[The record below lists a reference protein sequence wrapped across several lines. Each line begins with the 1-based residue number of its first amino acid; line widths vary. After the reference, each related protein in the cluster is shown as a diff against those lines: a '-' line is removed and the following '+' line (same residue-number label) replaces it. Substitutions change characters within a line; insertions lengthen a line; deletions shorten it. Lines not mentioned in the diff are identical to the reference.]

1 MSTKLLEKKNERL
14 TSKKKSLKKDGYFSF
29 SESNSAQN
37 KELLESTQKLLKM
50 GSWEWDLKT
59 DTVLWSN
66 NLYDIFEI
74 SHLIHPLL
82 PKDYLERI
90 HSADFQKVQESV
102 LKCINEGICY
112 NLEHRIITPNG
123 TEKVISA
130 VGEAVRDQF
139 GEITKLVGTAQ
150 DISEKSKLE
159 KERIYNEALLK
170 AMFDESPDALFLTT
184 IAPKNI
190 LHVNKKA
197 AELFEMEDEKEFIGK
212 FGPHFHKIP
221 WKKDDF
227 DNLNKALDESNFWTS
242 EIEYITQKKN
252 TFWGSI
258 SIKRLKIKDEW
269 FELVRVADITRRKSL
284 EFQLIQAQKM
294 ESIGTIAGGIAHDFN
309 NLLAMI
315 MGTAELIKMHSEQNP
330 KVFKFADRILEA
342 SDKGASIAKQLLLF
356 SRPELIELKP
366 ISLSHIVVQVQQMIS
381 HFLPK
386 SITIETETFL
396 SNGIINGDGSHLY
409 QVLLNLSLNA
419 ADAMPN
425 GGKLIFK
432 QRNVRQKHL
441 VDLFPD
447 ATKPEYVALSV
458 SDTGTGIPKDIINRI
473 FDPFFTT
480 KEKGKG
486 TGLGLSIVHGI
497 IKSHHGFISVNSED
511 SKGTTFTIYLPTVNS
526 ESTPAEEKNTNSP
539 SNEPVKVK
547 LNILV
552 VDDEKVIRESLVEY
566 LRLLGHHV
574 FISDDGINALYLFKK
589 KQADIDL
596 IITDLGMPRMGG
608 EEFVEKVFEI
618 NRKMKVIIAS
628 GYLDKSPKNDLLKKG
643 VFDVISKPY
652 KFNELKRM
660 ISKVKELKTNN
671 LF

>member
-1 MSTKLLEKKNERL
+1 MPTNLMEKKKGRL
-14 TSKKKSLKKDGYFSF
+14 SSIKQHQKKDVIFSY
-29 SESNSAQN
+29 SENNSRQN
-37 KELLESTQKLLKM
+37 KELLDSTQKLLKM

-59 DTVLWSN
+59 DTVFWSN

-74 SHLIHPLL
+74 DRLADPLL
-82 PKDYLERI
+82 PKDYLEKI
-90 HSADFQKVQESV
+90 HKDDFQRVQDSV
-102 LKCINEGICY
+102 LKCINEGIPY
-112 NLEHRIITPNG
+112 NLEHRIIAKSG
-123 TEKVISA
+123 TEKTISA
-130 VGEAVRDQF
+130 IGEAVTDSE
-139 GEITKLVGTAQ
+139 GEIVKLMGTAQ
-150 DISEKSKLE
+150 DISDKSKQE
-159 KERIYNEALLK
+159 QVRIYNEALLR

-184 IAPKNI
+184 VMPKNI
-190 LHVNKKA
+190 LQVNKKA
-197 AELFEMEDEKEFIGK
+197 AELFEMNDEKEFIGK

-221 WKKDDF
+221 WDKDDF
-227 DNLNKALDESNFWTS
+227 DNLNKSLDESNFWTS

-258 SIKRLKIKDEW
+258 SIKRLKIKDDW

-315 MGTAELIKMHSEQNP
+315 MGTAELIKMNTENDQ
-330 KVFKFADRILEA
+330 KVSKFADRILEA
-342 SDKGASIAKQLLLF
+342 SEKGASIAKQLLLF
-356 SRPELIELKP
+356 SKPELVELKP

-386 SITIETETFL
+386 SITIETETCL
-396 SNGIINGDGSHLY
+396 SNGIVNGDSSHLY

-419 ADAMPN
+419 ADAMQN
-425 GGKLIFK
+425 GGKLTFK
-432 QRNVRQKHL
+432 QKNVSQKQL
-441 VDLFPD
+441 INLFPE

-458 SDTGTGIPKDIINRI
+458 SDTGTGIPKEIINRI

-497 IKSHHGFISVNSED
+497 IKSHNGFISVD
-511 SKGTTFTIYLPTVNS
+511 SDNLQGTTFTIFLPTVNS
-526 ESTPAEEKNTNSP
+526 ETIATESK
-539 SNEPVKVK
+539 NEPVSTAETSKLK

-552 VDDEKVIRESLVEY
+552 VDDEKVIRESLIEY

-589 KQADIDL
+589 KKAEIDL

-608 EEFVEKVFEI
+608 EEFVEKIFEI
-618 NRKMKVIIAS
+618 NNKMKIIIAS
-628 GYLDKSPKNDLLKKG
+628 GYLDKSPKYDLIKKG

-660 ISKVKELKTNN
+660 IGKVIESKEN
-671 LF
+671 

>member
-1 MSTKLLEKKNERL
+1 MTTKLLEKKKGRMAVI
-14 TSKKKSLKKDGYFSF
+14 KPSLKKDAFFPY
-29 SESNSAQN
+29 SESNSLQN
-37 KELLESTQKLLKM
+37 KDLLESTQKLLKM
-50 GSWEWDLKT
+50 GSWEWDLKS

-74 SHLIHPLL
+74 DKFIHPLL

-90 HSADFQKVQESV
+90 HWADFQRVQESV
-102 LKCINEGICY
+102 ERCIKEGTPY
-112 NLEHRIITPNG
+112 NLEHRIITLNG
-123 TEKVISA
+123 TEKTISA
-130 VGEAVRDQF
+130 VGEAIRDSF
-139 GEITKLVGTAQ
+139 GEITKLMGTAQ

-159 KERIYNEALLK
+159 EVRIHNEALLR

-184 IAPKNI
+184 VTPKNI
-190 LHVNKKA
+190 LQVNKKA
-197 AELFEMEDEKEFIGK
+197 AELFEMKDEKEFVGK

-221 WKKDDF
+221 WEKDDF
-227 DNLNKALDESNFWTS
+227 DNLNKSLDESNFWTS

-258 SIKRLKIKDEW
+258 SIKRLKIKDDW

-315 MGTAELIKMHSEQNP
+315 MGTAELIKMHTENDP
-330 KVFKFADRILEA
+330 KVSKFADRILDA
-342 SDKGASIAKQLLLF
+342 SEKGASIAKQLLLF

-386 SITIETETFL
+386 SITIETETCL

-425 GGKLIFK
+425 GGKLIF
-432 QRNVRQKHL
+432 RQKNVSQKQL
-441 VDLFPD
+441 INLFPE
-447 ATKPEYVALSV
+447 ATKQEYVALSV
-458 SDTGTGIPKDIINRI
+458 SDTGTGIPKEIINRI

-497 IKSHHGFISVNSED
+497 IKSHHGFISVDSENL
-511 SKGTTFTIYLPTVNS
+511 KGTTFTIFLPTVSS
-526 ESTPAEEKNTNSP
+526 ESVSIEDKKTNAQF
-539 SNEPVKVK
+539 NETSRLK

-552 VDDEKVIRESLVEY
+552 VDDEKVIRESLIEY

-589 KQADIDL
+589 KQAEIDL

-608 EEFVEKVFEI
+608 EEFVEKIFEI
-618 NRKMKVIIAS
+618 NSKMKIIIAS
-628 GYLDKSPKNDLLKKG
+628 GYLDKSPKYDLLKKG

-652 KFNELKRM
+652 KFNDLKR
-660 ISKVKELKTNN
+660 IINKVMTLKDK
-671 LF
+671 

>member
-1 MSTKLLEKKNERL
+1 MPTKLLEKKKGRL
-14 TSKKKSLKKDGYFSF
+14 PPIKQPHKKDTVFPY
-29 SESNSAQN
+29 SESNSRQN
-37 KELLESTQKLLKM
+37 KELLDSAQKLLKM

-74 SHLIHPLL
+74 DRLIDPLL

-90 HSADFQKVQESV
+90 HKEDFQRVQESV
-102 LKCINEGICY
+102 LKCINEGIPY
-112 NLEHRIITPNG
+112 NLEHRIITSSG
-123 TEKVISA
+123 AEKTISA
-130 VGEAVRDQF
+130 IGEAVSDSL
-139 GEITKLVGTAQ
+139 GEIIKLMGTAQ
-150 DISEKSKLE
+150 DISDKSKLE
-159 KERIYNEALLK
+159 QVRIYNEALLK

-184 IAPKNI
+184 VMPKNI
-190 LHVNKKA
+190 LQVNKKA
-197 AELFEMEDEKEFIGK
+197 AELFEMKDEKEFIGK

-221 WKKDDF
+221 WDKDDF
-227 DNLNKALDESNFWTS
+227 DNLNKSLDESNFWTS
-242 EIEYITQKKN
+242 EIEYITQKNN

-258 SIKRLKIKDEW
+258 SIKRLKIKDDW

-315 MGTAELIKMHSEQNP
+315 MGTAELIKMHTENDQ
-330 KVFKFADRILEA
+330 KVSKFADRILEA
-342 SDKGASIAKQLLLF
+342 SEKGASIAKQLLLF
-356 SRPELIELKP
+356 SKPELVELKP
-366 ISLSHIVVQVQQMIS
+366 ISLSHIVVQVQQMIL

-386 SITIETETFL
+386 SITIETETCL
-396 SNGIINGDGSHLY
+396 SNGIVNGDSSHLY

-419 ADAMPN
+419 ADAMHN
-425 GGKLIFK
+425 GGKLTFK
-432 QRNVRQKHL
+432 QKNVSQKQL
-441 VDLFPD
+441 INLFPE

-458 SDTGTGIPKDIINRI
+458 SDTGTGIPKEIINRI

-497 IKSHHGFISVNSED
+497 IKSHNGFISVD
-511 SKGTTFTIYLPTVNS
+511 SDNDHGTTFTIFLPTVNS
-526 ESTPAEEKNTNSP
+526 ETITTDSKT
-539 SNEPVKVK
+539 EPVSAVEANKVK

-552 VDDEKVIRESLVEY
+552 VDDEKVIRESLIEY

-589 KQADIDL
+589 KKADIDL
-596 IITDLGMPRMGG
+596 IISDLGMPRMGG
-608 EEFVEKVFEI
+608 EEFVEKIFEI
-618 NRKMKVIIAS
+618 NNKMKIIIAS
-628 GYLDKSPKNDLLKKG
+628 GYLDKSPKYDLLKKG

-660 ISKVKELKTNN
+660 INKVIESNEK
-671 LF
+671 